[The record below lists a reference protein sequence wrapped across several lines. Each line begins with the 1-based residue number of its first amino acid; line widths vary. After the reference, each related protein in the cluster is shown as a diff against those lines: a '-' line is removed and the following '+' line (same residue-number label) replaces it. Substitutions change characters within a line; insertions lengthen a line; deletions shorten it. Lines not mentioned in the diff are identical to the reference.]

1 MRGRLAFLVL
11 MAVAVPTVPAWAQAP
26 AIAEGEPEALQQA
39 IQPCWQLPAGAAG
52 VTVQIQ
58 LTLDAAGRPV
68 ADSITPARGWFPEPM
83 TPPQSVAFAAARR
96 AVLRCG
102 QAGLPVPRAL
112 QGRDWPLALTFFPEG
127 GVHAF

>member
-1 MRGRLAFLVL
+1 MRRIFALVL
-11 MAVAVPTVPAWAQAP
+11 LMGSALAAPAWAQAP

-58 LTLDAAGRPV
+58 LTLDAAGRPL
-68 ADSITPARGWFPEPM
+68 ADSITPAHGWFPEPM

-112 QGRDWPLALTFFPEG
+112 LGRDWPLALTFFPEG
-127 GVHAF
+127 VVHAF